1 MEKLEKIIGYE
12 FKDKE
17 LLFRALSHTS
27 YANETKSARGSYER
41 LEFLG
46 DSVLSL
52 VVAEYIFKNY
62 RKYPEGELTKLRAS
76 LVCEKALA
84 TFAREIN
91 LGEFIMLGKGEQQN
105 GGNERPSILS
115 DVFEAVLAAMYLDG
129 GYEVAKNHVLRFVE
143 KELENHSAPEAFHD
157 YKTQLQ
163 EIIQRNPEEEIT
175 YVVTDE
181 SGPDHDKSFTVQVR
195 LNSNVIGTGVAH
207 SKKQAEQAAARQALE
222 LMGEKI

>member
-84 TFAREIN
+84 AFAREMG
-91 LGEFIMLGKGEQQN
+91 LGEFIMLGKGEQQKHAQRHKRSGAVKEIACVVN
-105 GGNERPSILS
+105 R
-115 DVFEAVLAAMYLDG
+115 VFNADAALGKALKD
-129 GYEVAKNHVLRFVE
+129 A
-143 KELENHSAPEAFHD
+143 
-157 YKTQLQ
+157 
-163 EIIQRNPEEEIT
+163 
-175 YVVTDE
+175 
-181 SGPDHDKSFTVQVR
+181 
-195 LNSNVIGTGVAH
+195 VAH
-207 SKKQAEQAAARQALE
+207 HKLLVLGEEKRIKCLLPIRNAGCGGQGRNGLRPDMQDFADFGFAEAEAGERQRRALFKRQAQKRIQAVCHLKGQI
-222 LMGEKI
+222 LRGDLLF